1 MLPPVFLWLLLDV
14 KRIEVRVVGPL
25 AVGPFR
31 RSSPQPSAPISA
43 PRFSNGFGPAA
54 LVSWSLEDVL
64 LALFAHCFGPEIVFP
79 VLEQRNQ
86 RIVAQTVRIT
96 RIVVVANSPLPI
108 PIELQRT
115 SAVRPPASRPHAGR
129 SAQNKS
135 LCHSLNRRNGRSAA
149 LGKVNGN
156 QNVHDVIM
164 VSLAFFVRGVY
175 RWGA

>member
-1 MLPPVFLWLLLDV
+1 MLPPVFLWSLLDV

-31 RSSPQPSAPISA
+31 RSSRQPSAPISA

-64 LALFAHCFGPEIVFP
+64 LALFSARCSGPEIVFP
-79 VLEQRNQ
+79 VLEQRNR
-86 RIVAQTVRIT
+86 RIVAQTVPIT

-108 PIELQRT
+108 PIELQKT

-129 SAQNKS
+129 SAQNQI
-135 LCHSLNRRNGRSAA
+135 A
-149 LGKVNGN
+149 LP
-156 QNVHDVIM
+156 
-164 VSLAFFVRGVY
+164 
-175 RWGA
+175 